1 MKRIGFA
8 KQYYTLWDIAEE
20 TVYRTVNDVHFA
32 AGIKTTFTYYQ
43 NLSTDLEKAIS
54 KAKSMGVTILE
65 VDEDLRGKTRSFSS
79 VKNRND
85 IYNDNQFKF
94 GRYEA
99 LQIEDCKDVE
109 HLVWYFGETD
119 SKVAA
124 KQIVRLDD
132 SYSFDGKS
140 LLSRKDQLIKEAL
153 HAINNGKIVLTAISN
168 FKYSEEYDDASITVN
183 FDTETEALETLANLN
198 DNKWGVTVYVEN
210 VSENFTLCKKSYRG
224 YDYYVPKG
232 MRSFKGTE
240 FRLVDGK
247 IKIIEQ

>member
-8 KQYYTLWDIAEE
+8 KQYYTLWNVTEE
-20 TVYRTVNDVHFA
+20 TMYKTVNDKHFA
-32 AGIKTTFTYYQ
+32 VGTKTTFTYYQ

-65 VDEDLRGKTRSFSS
+65 VDEGLRGKTRSFSS
-79 VKNRND
+79 VKNRDD

-99 LQIEDCKDVE
+99 LQIEDCEDVKY
-109 HLVWYFGETD
+109 LVWYFGETD

-153 HAINNGKIVLTAISN
+153 HAINNGEVILTALSN
-168 FKYSEEYDDASITVN
+168 FSYSESRDYASIKVT
-183 FDTETEALETLANLN
+183 FELDTEALEALATAPHNIYGLLIN
-198 DNKWGVTVYVEN
+198 IFD
-210 VSENFTLCKKSYRG
+210 VSDSLELCRKSYRG

-232 MRSFKGTE
+232 MRSFKGVQ
-240 FRLVDGK
+240 FRMVDGK
-247 IKIIEQ
+247 IEII